1 MKSPLYLLTIL
12 LPLATELAF
21 ASPTAD
27 VEDTDIL
34 EERDRGG
41 DRGGFNGG
49 NPCKVFKPYWYYKYP
64 CESSGKLGQENQ
76 GGTFT
81 ATCKYS
87 NNGNNWYKTKRG
99 WTQGFNRPQRCHGNW
114 ENQQC
119 PNPTFG

>member
-41 DRGGFNGG
+41 GHGGDHGGFNGG

-81 ATCKYS
+81 ATCKY
-87 NNGNNWYKTKRG
+87 R
-99 WTQGFNRPQRCHGNW
+99 
-114 ENQQC
+114 
-119 PNPTFG
+119 